1 MARRN
6 RAAYAE
12 QLLQML
18 FGYLLK
24 QFGKKLFCYEFEVD
38 VAVFPHLWRVTN

>member
-24 QFGKKLFCYEFEVD
+24 QFGKSFS
-38 VAVFPHLWRVTN
+38 VTNLK